1 MESSVGLRASNK
13 ARTRLSISD
22 TATRLFIEHGFEHV
36 TVAQIA
42 EAAQVSV
49 KTVFNY
55 FPSKEDLF
63 FDRVRE
69 VRDSLLAAVR
79 ERPQGTAALEA
90 LRAVLADRCVP
101 FDPDG
106 WRPLREPGRY
116 EAFRSFIGA
125 EYASPALQARRLAI
139 AEELG
144 EALAA
149 LFARELGDRRTA
161 AVFASMAI
169 GVIVL
174 RERELAAAMLQR
186 ASPRTVERRVRAV
199 VEEGFE
205 RLARAFDDLAEG

>member
-22 TATRLFIEHGFEHV
+22 TATRMFIEHGFEHV

-63 FDRVRE
+63 FDRARE
-69 VRDSLLAAVR
+69 VRASLLAAVR

-101 FDPDG
+101 FDPAG
-106 WRPLREPGRY
+106 WRALREPSRY

-149 LFARELGDRRTA
+149 LFARELNDRRAA

-199 VEEGFE
+199 VDEGFE

>member
-1 MESSVGLRASNK
+1 
-13 ARTRLSISD
+13 
-22 TATRLFIEHGFEHV
+22 
-36 TVAQIA
+36 VAQIA

-90 LRAVLADRCVP
+90 LHAVLADRCVP
-101 FDPDG
+101 FDPAG
-106 WRPLREPGRY
+106 WRALREPSRY

-125 EYASPALQARRLAI
+125 VDATPALQARRLAI

-149 LFARELGDRRTA
+149 LFARELNDRRAA

-174 RERELAAAMLQR
+174 RERELAAAMLQH

-199 VEEGFE
+199 VDEGFE
-205 RLARAFDDLAEG
+205 RLARAFGELASG